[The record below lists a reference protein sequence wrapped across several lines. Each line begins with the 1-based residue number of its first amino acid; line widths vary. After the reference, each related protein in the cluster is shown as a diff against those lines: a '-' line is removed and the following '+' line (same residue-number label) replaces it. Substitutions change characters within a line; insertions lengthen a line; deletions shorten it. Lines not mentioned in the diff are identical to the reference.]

1 MNTFIIIMGAG
12 ILYLLFYFLWGKR
25 LASRLV
31 RADDTRPVP
40 SSQLRDNLD
49 YVPAHRA
56 VLFGHHFASI
66 AGAAPIV
73 GPVIALAWGW
83 VPALLWVWFGNILI
97 GAIHDYLSLMVSV
110 RYEGRSIQW
119 ISAGLISRRTS
130 MLFSVFVLLTL
141 ILVIGAFSAI
151 IAAIFANQPQVGSA
165 SVFFILAAVITG
177 IFLYRFNLSLWIGTI
192 VGLSLTALA
201 IFLGMLFPINL
212 SVNQWLIILLI
223 YMTIAA
229 TLPVWILLQPRDYL
243 NAYLLW
249 GGLFVGGAALLFI
262 HKGLSLPQFT
272 VWSAPTVAG
281 VPSPFWPTIPL
292 IIACGALSGFHSLV
306 ASGTTSKQ
314 LAKESDALFVG
325 MGGMFTEGFLS
336 TVVIASVGAFGLNV
350 LAKQGLNFQ
359 DPLQFAIGYG
369 AKLKDVGGPVGLFS
383 LSFGETLAEAFKI
396 SSEIAAIFASLW
408 VSAFALTTL
417 DTTTRIGRFTL
428 HELLEPLAEKIPRIV
443 KFFTNF
449 WVASFIVSL
458 LGIVLA
464 WGALWRL
471 LWPAFG
477 GANQM
482 LASIA
487 LMTVTVWVLLA
498 MRHAGLLY
506 KFSVALPT
514 ILLWIT
520 VTSALLWYLWVP
532 LKKFMTTNPIQ
543 AFTLAIIVIV
553 ELILNVILF
562 LDAIKSVT
570 KNWKT
575 KKIPST
581 YNPS

>member
-1 MNTFIIIMGAG
+1 MNTFLIVVVAG
-12 ILYLLFYFLWGKR
+12 ILYFIFYFVWGKN

-31 RADDTRPVP
+31 KVDDSHPVP
-40 SSQLRDNLD
+40 STKLRDNVD
-49 YVPAHRA
+49 YVPTHRA

-97 GAIHDYLSLMVSV
+97 GAIHDYLSLMASV
-110 RYEGRSIQW
+110 RHEGRSIQW
-119 ISAGLISRRTS
+119 ISGGLISRRTS
-130 MLFSVFVLLTL
+130 MLFRVFVLLTL
-141 ILVIGAFSAI
+141 ILVIGAFAAI
-151 IAAIFANQPQVGSA
+151 IAAIFASKPQVGSA
-165 SVFFILAAVITG
+165 SIFFIIAAVITG
-177 IFLYRFNLSLWIGTI
+177 VFLYRLNLPLWLGTVIG
-192 VGLSLTALA
+192 LALTAFA
-201 IFLGMLFPINL
+201 IYLGILFPIKL
-212 SVNQWLIILLI
+212 TTNQWLLVLLV

-229 TLPVWILLQPRDYL
+229 SLPVWILLQPRDYL

-249 GGLFVGGAALLFI
+249 GGLFIGAVALVLL
-262 HKGLSLPQFT
+262 HRGLTLPQFT

-336 TVVIASVGAFGLNV
+336 TVVIASVGAFGLAV
-350 LAKQGLNFQ
+350 LAKHGMNFN
-359 DPLQFAIGYG
+359 DSSQFAVGYG

-383 LSFGETLAEAFKI
+383 LSFGEALSEAFKV

-428 HELLEPLAEKIPRIV
+428 HEILEPLSEKVPVIV
-443 KFFTNF
+443 EFLTNF
-449 WVASFIVSL
+449 WVASFLVSL
-458 LGIVLA
+458 LGTILA

-487 LMTVTVWVLLA
+487 LMTVTVWVLLT
-498 MRHAGLLY
+498 MKHAGVFY
-506 KFSVALPT
+506 KFAVALPT
-514 ILLWIT
+514 LLLWIT

-532 LKKFMTTNPIQ
+532 LKKFMSTNPVQ
-543 AFTLAIIVIV
+543 AWILAIIVII
-553 ELILNVILF
+553 ELALNFLLF
-562 LDAIKSVT
+562 FDAFKSVA
-570 KNWKT
+570 KNWRAGEVPAT
-575 KKIPST
+575 
-581 YNPS
+581 